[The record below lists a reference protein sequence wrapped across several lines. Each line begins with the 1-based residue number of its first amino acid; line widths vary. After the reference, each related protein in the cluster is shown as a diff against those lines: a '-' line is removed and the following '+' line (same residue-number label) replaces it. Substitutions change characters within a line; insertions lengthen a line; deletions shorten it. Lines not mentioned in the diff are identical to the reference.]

1 MNNNEYRVGVNRGL
15 PVGMGY
21 FSVSFGFGAM
31 AVSQGVKTLD
41 AVLISAANLTSAGQ
55 FAGLTLIVAAATLWE
70 MVLTQ
75 LVINSRYALMSLAL
89 SQRMGEKIGLLP
101 RLLIAFFN
109 TDEIFA
115 LAMAREAPLTV
126 PFLLG
131 LGTLPF
137 IGWTLGTLC
146 GALAGS
152 ILPLSIRTALGV
164 MLYGMFIA
172 IVVPPAKKNRDIFVA
187 VVLALIFSS
196 LFSWTPGL
204 KTVSPGLSIVVC
216 TVAAAAIC
224 AALGLTGLA
233 GGAAVAGCCAQMIG
247 FAVMSFPENRWGGL
261 AAQGLGTSML
271 QMGNIVRNVR
281 IWIPPTLASAV
292 TGPIATCLFKL
303 QMNGSPVSSGM
314 GTCGFVGQIGVYT
327 GWLNGIASGT
337 KAAIT
342 GFDWLGLI
350 LISFVLPAV
359 LTWLFAIPLRNWG
372 WIKDG
377 DLKLDL

>member
-1 MNNNEYRVGVNRGL
+1 MQNKFADGIRDGIPIAL
-15 PVGMGY
+15 GY
-21 FSVSFGFGAM
+21 FSVSFAFGMTALT
-31 AVSQGVKTLD
+31 QGVPLWA
-41 AVLISAANLTSAGQ
+41 AVAISFTCLTSAGQ

-204 KTVSPGLSIVVC
+204 KTVSPGLSIVIC

-224 AALGLTGLA
+224 AALFPVKEERE
-233 GGAAVAGCCAQMIG
+233 AA
-247 FAVMSFPENRWGGL
+247 
-261 AAQGLGTSML
+261 
-271 QMGNIVRNVR
+271 
-281 IWIPPTLASAV
+281 
-292 TGPIATCLFKL
+292 
-303 QMNGSPVSSGM
+303 
-314 GTCGFVGQIGVYT
+314 
-327 GWLNGIASGT
+327 
-337 KAAIT
+337 
-342 GFDWLGLI
+342 
-350 LISFVLPAV
+350 
-359 LTWLFAIPLRNWG
+359 
-372 WIKDG
+372 
-377 DLKLDL
+377 